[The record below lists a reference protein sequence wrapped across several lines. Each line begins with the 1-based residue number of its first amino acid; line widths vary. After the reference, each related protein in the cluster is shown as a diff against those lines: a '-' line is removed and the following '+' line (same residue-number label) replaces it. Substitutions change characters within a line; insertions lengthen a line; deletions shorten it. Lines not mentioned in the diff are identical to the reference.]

1 MPPFSPESFDPADV
15 VNKIRGAEVP
25 SDRLR
30 RYIFNR
36 SLDTGELEDQISE
49 LYENLDLDEDESDYD
64 VFRQNVTYED
74 FPGRIPY
81 RGYDIDPDYEDLS
94 SFHLA
99 GQNPKIRS
107 FLESNQPFEL
117 SSPAGTQEAIYQA
130 WRRGDINNRDLAAL
144 NTAGYSEILSRGG
157 YDPESVETVSELV
170 RGVTR
175 NDAPYE
181 ELIPRVGDVLDV
193 VDPVISPVNRNIGR
207 YESALSHL
215 SRSQNF
221 NPFTQNVPVNPN
233 MPRRSRPAV
242 PDRQLGL
249 PLVQQDPEVQAIV
262 ERGQNELPETFAQLT
277 EESDILN
284 RAVRSVASNPNNS
297 NVFGPENVAEARVNL
312 VLPQVE
318 RLFGSRSALKRA
330 VYDDLLENPVRNS
343 LYSVSRDLSRFASA
357 PGYEE
362 TLSALERFPSQ
373 LDPRIPT
380 PPGTAAIPGMEEE
393 LKRVVEVAKLK
404 DTEEGVKKVQ
414 DFLEKYPEV
423 GPYIQSPVR
432 LTTPKIER
440 DLEKLGPYIDI
451 QQQISRP
458 EDRQRIYN
466 ELLETQ
472 KVDADVLDQIERD
485 YTSGEPYKQRRAL
498 TALEEFGGPEYR
510 FELEKA
516 AVPAASKRFPVVGGG
531 GYGALSEGKK
541 ENQASLARISSRA
554 RDFNELINNLPESVR
569 EMLERSGPLTQEE
582 VEQRYAYNPDT
593 GKAFIDPQGEYG
605 VMLSRGY
612 TSPFFE
618 PFDPSQLRQ
627 VESQNVLRFL
637 ADNPITG
644 VNTISFKTQEPGEVY
659 TYESKDI
666 PRPVFDLMERFVKQG
681 ALEGLKPGTL
691 VVNRPLSSEDIAR
704 NLEESGLTPEE
715 SSTLRRR
722 ESFIGKEPNARA
734 AAYRAGGFGPL
745 TSSGEQMAYINAEGN
760 VVPLQARRADPTL
773 RGEIYVNPREAEITQ
788 SRLPLTTRA
797 YYSTDPLTSAARGAS
812 EFGRALRRTPSAL
825 LPGAAD
831 LIPSPEAIQTGY
843 ARGPMA
849 MGKQMGQEF
858 IQSLPMAAGTAGV
871 LSTPLTAPFA
881 PGVGAGLVG
890 TAGARALN
898 EIVRQETGEGIVPKF
913 RQFIGTAPRTGATAQ
928 PRTGEKPLTATL
940 KPLTSAQRS
949 ELTRQDNRNEI
960 QKRIDLVKERF
971 NPRRGEFGLSE
982 LLLGR

>member
-1 MPPFSPESFDPADV
+1 MPSFSPESFDPADV
-15 VNKIRGAEVP
+15 VNKLRQAEVP

-36 SLDTGELEDQISE
+36 SSETGELEDQITE
-49 LYENLDLDEDESDYD
+49 LYDNLDLDEDESDYD
-64 VFRQNVTYED
+64 VFRQNVTHED

-107 FLESNQPFEL
+107 FLQSNQPFEL
-117 SSPAGTQEAIYQA
+117 SNPAGTQEAIYQA
-130 WRRGDINNRDLAAL
+130 WRRGDISNRDLETL
-144 NTAGYSEILSRGG
+144 TTAGYSEVLSRGG

-193 VDPVISPVNRNIGR
+193 VDPVIRPVNRDINR
-207 YESALSHL
+207 YEGSLNQL

-249 PLVQQDPEVQAIV
+249 ALIQHDPQVQAIV
-262 ERGQNELPETFAQLT
+262 ERGRNELPETFAQLT

-284 RAVRSVASNPNNS
+284 RAVRSVASTPNNS
-297 NVFGPENVAEARVNL
+297 NVFGPDSVAEARLNT

-318 RLFGSRSALKRA
+318 RLFGSRSELKQA
-330 VYDDLLENPVRNS
+330 IYDDLLENPARNS
-343 LYSVSRDLSRFASA
+343 LYNVSRDLSRFSPA

-373 LDPRIPT
+373 LDPRIST

-393 LKRVVEVAKLK
+393 LKRIVDVAKLK
-404 DTEEGVKKVQ
+404 DTEEGIKKVQ

-458 EDRQRIYN
+458 EDRQKIYN

-485 YTSGEPYKQRRAL
+485 YVSGEPYKQRRAL
-498 TALEEFGGPEYR
+498 NALEEFGGPKYR

-531 GYGALSEGKK
+531 GYGGLPEGQK
-541 ENQASLARISSRA
+541 ENKANRSRIANRA
-554 RDFNELINNLPESVR
+554 YDFNKLITNIPESVR
-569 EMLERSGPLTQEE
+569 EMLERSGPITQEE
-582 VEQRYAYNPDT
+582 VEQRYAYNPQT
-593 GKAFIDPQGEYG
+593 GKAIIDPRGEYG
-605 VMLSRGY
+605 VKLNRGY

-618 PFDPSQLRQ
+618 PFDPSQLQQ

-691 VVNRPLSSEDIAR
+691 VVNRPIPSEDIVR

-722 ESFIGKEPNARA
+722 EFFIGKEPNARA

-760 VVPLQARRADPTL
+760 VVPLQARRADATL
-773 RGEIYVNPREAEITQ
+773 RGAIDVNPREAEIIQ

-797 YYSTDPLTSAARGAS
+797 YYAADPITSAVRGAT
-812 EFGRALRRTPSAL
+812 EMVRRNPL
-825 LPGAAD
+825 GAAGGAALTLTNED
-831 LIPSPEAIQTGY
+831 VAKAIEQGDARRAAVAAAKDIGTGV
-843 ARGPMA
+843 AIEQALKLG
-849 MGKQMGQEF
+849 GQ
-858 IQSLPMAAGTAGV
+858 G
-871 LSTPLTAPFA
+871 LTRIAPQVA
-881 PGVGAGLVG
+881 
-890 TAGARALN
+890 ARALPLAGAAAN
-898 EIVRQETGEGIVPKF
+898 IGIPAAVGASLF
-913 RQFIGTAPRTGATAQ
+913 SQGRTGSATERLLNKVSQSQ
-928 PRTGEKPLTATL
+928 PQFLRTDPKTDVGRRTG
-940 KPLTSAQRS
+940 
-949 ELTRQDNRNEI
+949 NEI
-960 QKRIDLVKERF
+960 QYIVNSLLRGQV
-971 NPRRGEFGLSE
+971 PYGRR
-982 LLLGR
+982 